1 LTLLTSTS
9 QKTKGSVY
17 LTQKRLSTTSS
28 TDPSI
33 TEGSILVRATDG
45 RTQNPKPT
53 KTAEGTT
60 KVTKNKKTAAPKA
73 KLSTVVSQAGLEAF
87 FVRYADICKAGMV
100 GLKKRD
106 RSAKKKGKAKAKS
119 GKA

>member
-1 LTLLTSTS
+1 M
-9 QKTKGSVY
+9 
-17 LTQKRLSTTSS
+17 
-28 TDPSI
+28 
-33 TEGSILVRATDG
+33 RATDG
-45 RTQNPKPT
+45 RTQNPKPSQ
-53 KTAEGTT
+53 EDS
-60 KVTKNKKTAAPKA
+60 KVTKNKKTTAPKA
-73 KLSTVVSQAGLEAF
+73 KLSTVVSPADLEAF